1 MVKGINKQMVVLRL
15 DSNSMYEGACFIL
28 KNEVRAKGET
38 DKDMLAEANR
48 IVSGMGLS
56 KKGRV
61 KASRAMRFLTVF
73 MLLLVGAAAGFLL
86 SFLIFA

>member
-15 DSNSMYEGACFIL
+15 DKNSMYEGACFIL
-28 KNEVRAKGET
+28 KNEAKAKSEA

-48 IVSGMGLS
+48 IVAGMDMA
-56 KKGRV
+56 KRKRGRAPRL
-61 KASRAMRFLTVF
+61 KRFFLCTAF
-73 MLLLVGAAAGFLL
+73 LLAGAALGFFV